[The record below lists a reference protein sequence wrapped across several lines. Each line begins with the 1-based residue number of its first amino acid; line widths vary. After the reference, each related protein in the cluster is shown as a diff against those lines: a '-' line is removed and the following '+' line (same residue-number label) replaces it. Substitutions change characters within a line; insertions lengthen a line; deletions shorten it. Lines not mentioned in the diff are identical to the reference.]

1 MKIGISA
8 WIQIAKV
15 LGDVFM
21 IAGMMNGVKLTAFGN
36 SKSTLMIAHVRFVL
50 TQDFKLIVSPD
61 LSGFAVGA
69 MVCYSVNN
77 FYCRGT

>member
-21 IAGMMNGVKLTAFGN
+21 IAGMMNGVKLTASGN
-36 SKSTLMIAHVRFVL
+36 SKSTSMIAPVRFAL
-50 TQDFKLIVSPD
+50 TRDFK
-61 LSGFAVGA
+61 
-69 MVCYSVNN
+69 
-77 FYCRGT
+77 T